1 MTLKTFKQGD
11 EMLTL
16 GSGKIILRA
25 LELEQDN
32 NRLK

>member
-11 EMLTL
+11 EMLKL
-16 GSGKIILRA
+16 GSGKTILSA

-32 NRLK
+32 NRFK